1 MRWLPGALTL
11 LGLLLLQTTVRAS
24 DLPAPQLVQAV
35 EQCIETQFQAGEA
48 TSRSQSVNLQQTCPA
63 LALANARNH
72 ALLKHIQPPLADEIT
87 VSQLLDIRVILHS
100 RTRSASP
107 GHNRDYA
114 YANLDALLQDT
125 YIPRE
130 EFKPDPTLWQR
141 FIEWLR
147 DLLTPEDAEPPPW
160 LKDFLNSIELPET
173 DTVILF
179 LKGALALLVLLALL
193 MIFNELR
200 AANLLSAWRHIK
212 RQRGKLTGYPD
223 FPGHGENLSLEQISG
238 LPDKQFA
245 GKLLRHTLLELMQRH
260 ILPPRFSLTN
270 RELLTR
276 LPQERNALLPDLH
289 RLIDTSEAGLYG
301 DQPLDP
307 QQRQQMLELSSKLT
321 RIEEAT

>member
-1 MRWLPGALTL
+1 M
-11 LGLLLLQTTVRAS
+11 LQTTVRAS
-24 DLPAPQLVQAV
+24 ALPAPQLVQAV
-35 EQCIETQFQAGEA
+35 EQCIDSQFQAGEA
-48 TSRSQSVNLQQTCPA
+48 TRRDQTINLQQTCPT
-63 LALANARNH
+63 LAGARQH
-72 ALLKHIQPPLADEIT
+72 ALLSAVQPPLSDAVT
-87 VSQLLDIRVILHS
+87 VSQLLDIRAILHT
-100 RTRSASP
+100 RTRSVASD
-107 GHNRDYA
+107 RRYA
-114 YANLDALLQDT
+114 YSNLDALLEET
-125 YIPRE
+125 YLPRE

-147 DLLTPEDAEPPPW
+147 ELLTPEDAKPPPW
-160 LKDFLNSIELPET
+160 LKAFLESIELPET
-173 DTVILF
+173 DTIMLF
-179 LKGALALLVLLALL
+179 LKGTLALLVLLALL

-212 RQRGKLTGYPD
+212 RQRGQPTDAQPD
-223 FPGHGENLSLEQISG
+223 LPAPGKSLNLEQINH

-245 GKLLRHTLLELMQRH
+245 GQLLSRTLLTLMQRQ

-270 RELLTR
+270 RELLRR

-307 QQRQQMLELSSKLT
+307 QQRQQMLDLSRKLT